1 MINQDYSPFEEKM
14 HQATRLPLPDPQFDD
29 VLWTRIVELDYQT
42 SINSEEPR
50 KGFLIELHAFL
61 NGNQPRFRRLRT
73 GMAFILA
80 LALAAF
86 LLFSTPAGRTLAQ
99 SIIHFFTPQISDV
112 LPVPTEKPLV
122 WAEQT
127 PGKPVPTQ
135 TELPKAGNFPE
146 CGNFPKPLC
155 SVEQIRSKVDF
166 PVKQLASAPAPMIF
180 IGATGEPGTVWILYD
195 TPDHSGAILM
205 TIQPWSGGSEKL
217 SRNIG
222 ATAVVDAVKIGD
234 FSGEYVKGAFGYQ
247 SGETEA
253 HWDNNADTQ
262 TLRWV
267 DAGVLYTL
275 LTSGQ
280 HLNKD
285 ELISLAGNLTDK
297 PANQPDT
304 PTPGPDAVE
313 PEVYDFRKDYPLT
326 LAEAEKL
333 AGYKVLQPS
342 SLPEILSFLGAAYK
356 PEEKMVRTSF
366 MRSQDIG
373 QTTDGLLLSEQPIPE
388 SGAYPLSSFIVGT
401 KTEVD
406 KYAPGI
412 IVGTVE
418 RIQVGGVMTQYVE
431 GNWQGTDCCGW
442 KWSPDPYLKRLRWQ
456 TKDMAF
462 ELSYVGLEITK
473 EDILKIA
480 ESLK

>member
-1 MINQDYSPFEEKM
+1 MINQDYSLFEEKV

-29 VLWTRIVELDYQT
+29 ALWTRIVELDYQT
-42 SINSEEPR
+42 SINLEKPR
-50 KGFLIELHAFL
+50 KGFLNEFRVFL
-61 NGNQPRFRRLRT
+61 NGNQPRFRRFRT

-99 SIIHFFTPQISDV
+99 SIIHFFTPQTTDV

-127 PGKPVPTQ
+127 PGEPAPTQ

-146 CGNFPKPLC
+146 CGNFPTPLC
-155 SVEQIRSKVDF
+155 SVEQIRTKVNF
-166 PVKQLASAPAPMIF
+166 PIKQLAAAPAPMVF
-180 IGATGEPGTVWILYD
+180 IGATGEPDTVWILYD

-222 ATAVVDAVKIGD
+222 ATAVVDEVKIGD
-234 FSGEYVKGAFGYQ
+234 LSGEYVKGAFGYQ
-247 SGETEA
+247 SDETES

-275 LTSGQ
+275 LTTGQ
-280 HLNKD
+280 HLNK
-285 ELISLAGNLTDK
+285 EALISLAGNLTDK
-297 PANQPDT
+297 PVIQPDT

-326 LAEAEKL
+326 LVEAEKL
-333 AGYKVLQPS
+333 AGYKILQPS

-356 PEEKMVRTSF
+356 PEEKMARTSF
-366 MRSQDIG
+366 MRSQDME
-373 QTTDGLLLSEQPIPE
+373 QTTDGLLISEQPIPE
-388 SGAYPLSSFIVGT
+388 SGAYPL
-401 KTEVD
+401 
-406 KYAPGI
+406 
-412 IVGTVE
+412 
-418 RIQVGGVMTQYVE
+418 
-431 GNWQGTDCCGW
+431 W
-442 KWSPDPYLKRLRWQ
+442 
-456 TKDMAF
+456 
-462 ELSYVGLEITK
+462 
-473 EDILKIA
+473 
-480 ESLK
+480 